1 MFIYPCQAERLIDR
15 SGSLLD
21 YYIDRL
27 YQSES
32 LLDVFSASHWYV
44 NATRSLLTE
53 RHSLSSATQRIDS
66 DLQPAL
72 ISNGSDL
79 KRL

>member
-1 MFIYPCQAERLIDR
+1 MFINPCQAERLIDR
-15 SGSLLD
+15 SGSLFD

-53 RHSLSSATQRIDS
+53 RHW
-66 DLQPAL
+66 
-72 ISNGSDL
+72 
-79 KRL
+79 